1 MKTKAG
7 SAVKNCMKV
16 FLVSPFIVLSFS
28 LLFPS
33 NSFGAVDLIKCSSGY
48 TLDKYESTK
57 ERIETRKKLFYVYNL
72 GVISLCLGK
81 EAEGMANLQ
90 KSSDRGHISATH
102 LLGLYFMANRS
113 FSREERG
120 HIGNLED
127 FNSAIHY
134 YEKTAR
140 MIEEADNYPEGTT
153 ADMEELEYRV
163 YVSYYVFATIPELYF
178 NGYEKALKDT
188 LSSQEKVSYVDTL
201 DVLRNMRRSAE
212 RCVQRP
218 ALSGWHDKKET
229 LYQVQQVRCG
239 AYLEYARSV
248 LPLEEQRIKAAQS
261 CRGPLNGCSNHREI
275 LKRINRI
282 KSMMN
287 GAISSIPPQYLE
299 R

>member
-1 MKTKAG
+1 MKTKSG
-7 SAVKNCMKV
+7 SAVKNFMKV
-16 FLVSPFIVLSFS
+16 FLVTPFIVLSFS

-33 NSFGAVDLIKCSSGY
+33 NSFGAVDLIKCSSVY
-48 TLDKYESTK
+48 TLAKYKSTK
-57 ERIETRKKLFYVYNL
+57 QKIETRKKLFYVYNL

-90 KSSDRGHISATH
+90 RASDADHISATH

-113 FSREERG
+113 FSREKRG
-120 HIGNLED
+120 HIDNLED

-134 YEKTAR
+134 FEKAAR
-140 MIEEADNYPEGTT
+140 MIEGVANYPEGTT
-153 ADMEELEYRV
+153 GDIPDIEYSV
-163 YVSYYVFATIPELYF
+163 YTSYYVFSTIPELYF
-178 NGYEKALKDT
+178 NGYNKSLEDT
-188 LSSQEKVSYVDTL
+188 LNSRENVSYVDTL

-212 RCVQRP
+212 RCVNRP
-218 ALSGWHDKKET
+218 SLSGWYDKKET
-229 LYQVQQVRCG
+229 LHQVQQVRCG
-239 AYLEYARSV
+239 AYLDYARSV

-275 LKRINRI
+275 LNRINRI